1 VTDQKYSTGR
11 SISDSALV
19 RCAFLACLSGILHFT
34 LLPPLSWNWLAW
46 VVLVPFLW
54 SLTGSSVMRGAALGA
69 AFGVQLSAAVYW
81 WLPGMLSRFF
91 HLPVVAAWAA
101 GVLGA
106 FFLAIPY
113 AAFGGW
119 VSYLSKHRRA
129 SPLSI
134 AAGWTVAEFVSGRWQ
149 IPNRLGLLAHS
160 QIGSEMSQIVDL
172 VGQYGLGFLI
182 VAVNAIIVTLAKD
195 RSWKQ
200 LVQPTTL
207 VIAAGLVSAVLY
219 GDRQGEMVYGEGEAS
234 RIAVLQGGVQLE
246 FDQPPDQ
253 RFESFEHYRALTSKA
268 TTMDPSVALV
278 FWPEWAAGVYLGD
291 SSGEANL
298 HLAHLAP
305 FRPELIVGA
314 PHREQV
320 GDHRQFYNSVFLVR
334 RGSVKGRYD
343 KQKLIPLAES
353 DPLAQFGGILDR
365 RSYSPGPSPSILPSL
380 GGNVGVM
387 ICSESTSPVVA
398 RELVGQGAEILAN
411 PSNDYWFGRRE
422 PAFLQLGVAA
432 LRAIENRRYLVRP
445 TSTGLSAIIDP
456 RGDVLMQSRSSG
468 SEVLISDVRRV
479 SVLTLYQRLGDLIVL
494 GALGLVVWQVIVLRD
509 WRSGV

>member
-1 VTDQKYSTGR
+1 MVVG
-11 SISDSALV
+11 A
-19 RCAFLACLSGILHFT
+19 CLASLSGILHFT
-34 LLPPLSWNWLAW
+34 LLPPLSWHWLAW

-54 SLTGSSVMRGAALGA
+54 SLTRSGMATGAALGA

-81 WLPGMLSRFF
+81 WLPGMLVRFF
-91 HLPVVAAWAA
+91 HLPVIVAWAG

-119 VSYLSKHRRA
+119 VAYLSKHGRA

-160 QIGSEMSQIVDL
+160 QIGSDMSQVVDL

-182 VAVNAIIVTLAKD
+182 VAVNAIIVALAME
-195 RSWKQ
+195 RSWKP
-200 LVQPTTL
+200 LLQPATV
-207 VIAAGLVSAVLY
+207 VIAAGLVAAVVY
-219 GDRQGEMVYGEGEAS
+219 GDRRGEAVYGEGEVS

-246 FDQPPDQ
+246 FDQPPDR
-253 RFESFEHYRALTSKA
+253 RFQNFEHYRTLTSKA
-268 TTMDPSVALV
+268 TTTDPSVALV

-291 SSGEANL
+291 GSAEARL
-298 HLAHLAP
+298 HLADLAA
-305 FRPELIVGA
+305 FRPELVVGA

-320 GDHRQFYNSVFLVR
+320 GDLKHFYNSVFLVR
-334 RGSVKGRYD
+334 EGSIEGRYD

-353 DPLAQFGGILDR
+353 DPLLRLGGILDR
-365 RSYSPGPSPSILPSL
+365 PSYSPGLSPSILPSPN
-380 GGNVGVM
+380 GSIGVM
-387 ICSESTSPVVA
+387 ICSESTSPIVA

-422 PAFLQLGVAA
+422 PVFLQLGVSA
-432 LRAIENRRYLVRP
+432 LRAIETRRYLVRP
-445 TSTGLSAIIDP
+445 TSTGVSAVIDP
-456 RGDVLMQSRSSG
+456 KGDVLVQSRSSG
-468 SEVLISDVRRV
+468 SEVLLSDIRRV
-479 SVLTLYQRLGDLIVL
+479 SVLTVYQRLGDFIAW
-494 GALGLVVWQVIVLRD
+494 GALGLVIWHLVVPGVG
-509 WRSGV
+509 RSGVR